1 MKITKKASKGLKKEF
16 NIVVSSKEIEEKI
29 NDKLSEIAASA
40 RIPGFRPGKIP
51 TSILKARIGKEV
63 TGEVLQSSI
72 DEATKKAI
80 QDENL
85 KPVSKPSIEIDKYD
99 EGSDLK
105 AKLSLEIMPE
115 IKHIDLSK
123 IKLNKPIADVSD
135 KDVKEALDRLAKQ
148 NQQTVPLKKA
158 RKSKTGDTLVIDF
171 EGKMNNVPFEGGTG
185 KGHHLSLGSQSFIPG
200 FEEGLVGKEVGSETK
215 LNLSFPKDYGME
227 KLSGKKVTFDVKIHE
242 IREASEVVI
251 NDDFA
256 KGLGMPSL
264 NDLKKA
270 ISDQI
275 GNEHLLASR
284 SKMKKSLLDILDEK
298 HNFELPEGMLEQE
311 YNSVCTSLN
320 KDSSDKKGT
329 HDHDHTHDHNHDHPH
344 EDKHKPDEKMSKE
357 EKLDA
362 KNIAHRRVKLGLLMG
377 EIGRTNNLD
386 VTDEEINQAV
396 MKEAQKYPGQE
407 KQVMDYFKNNKEA
420 SQNLAGPLFEEKVFD
435 FICEMAD
442 LKEIKV
448 SVSELYNDQETE
460 KKPKKLK
467 KSETIKSKSK
477 K

>member
-123 IKLNKPIADVSD
+123 IKLNKPIAEVSD

-148 NQQTVPLKKA
+148 TQQTVPLKKA

-284 SKMKKSLLDILDEK
+284 SKVKKSLLDILDEK

-329 HDHDHTHDHNHDHPH
+329 HDHDHTHDHPH

>member
-1 MKITKKASKGLKKEF
+1 MKITKKASKGLKREF
-16 NIVVSSKEIEEKI
+16 NIVVPSKEIEEKI

-63 TGEVLQSSI
+63 MGEVIQSSI

-85 KPVSKPSIEIDKYD
+85 KPVTKPSIEIDKYD
-99 EGSDLK
+99 EGSDLN

-123 IKLNKPIADVSD
+123 IKLNKPIVEVSD
-135 KDVKEALDRLAKQ
+135 KEVKEALDRLGKQ
-148 NQQTVPLKKA
+148 NQQTVPLKQT
-158 RKSKTGDTLVIDF
+158 RKSKIGDTLVIDF
-171 EGKMNNVPFEGGTG
+171 EGKMNNVPFEGGAG

-227 KLSGKKVTFDVKIHE
+227 KLSGKKVTFDIKIHE

-264 NDLKKA
+264 KDLKKA

-275 GNEHLLASR
+275 SNEHLLASR

-320 KDSSDKKGT
+320 KDSSDKKEI
-329 HDHDHTHDHNHDHPH
+329 HDHNHDHTH
-344 EDKHKPDEKMSKE
+344 KDQHKPDEKMSKE

-362 KNIAHRRVKLGLLMG
+362 RNIAHRRVKLGLVMG

-386 VTDEEINQAV
+386 ITDEEINQAV
-396 MKEAQKYPGQE
+396 MKEAQKYPGQ
-407 KQVMDYFKNNKEA
+407 KQQVLDYFKNNKEA

-442 LKEIKV
+442 LKEKKV
-448 SVSELYNDQETE
+448 SVAELYNDQETD
-460 KKPKKLK
+460 KKPKKHK

>member
-329 HDHDHTHDHNHDHPH
+329 HDHDHTHDHPH

-448 SVSELYNDQETE
+448 SVSELYDDQETE

>member
-329 HDHDHTHDHNHDHPH
+329 HDHDHTHDHPH
-344 EDKHKPDEKMSKE
+344 EAKHKPDEKMSKE

-448 SVSELYNDQETE
+448 SVSELYDDQETE

>member
-329 HDHDHTHDHNHDHPH
+329 HDHDHTHDHPH

-396 MKEAQKYPGQE
+396 MKEAQKHPGQE

>member
-329 HDHDHTHDHNHDHPH
+329 HDHDHTHDHPH

>member
-227 KLSGKKVTFDVKIHE
+227 KLSGKKVTFDIKIHE

-264 NDLKKA
+264 KDLKKA

-275 GNEHLLASR
+275 SNEHLLASR

-329 HDHDHTHDHNHDHPH
+329 HDHDHTHDHPH

>member
-1 MKITKKASKGLKKEF
+1 MKITKKASKGLKREF

-51 TSILKARIGKEV
+51 TSILKARVGKEV
-63 TGEVLQSSI
+63 MGQVIQSSI

-85 KPVSKPSIEIDKYD
+85 KPVTKPSIEIDKYD
-99 EGSDLK
+99 EGADLK

-123 IKLNKPIADVSD
+123 IKLNKPIAEVSD
-135 KDVKEALDRLAKQ
+135 KEVKEALDRLAKQ
-148 NQQTVPLKKA
+148 NQQTVPIKKK

-171 EGKMNNVPFEGGTG
+171 EGKMNNTPFEGGAG

-215 LNLSFPKDYGME
+215 LNLSFPQDYGME

-242 IREASEVVI
+242 IREASAVLI

-256 KGLGMPSL
+256 KGLGMSSL
-264 NDLKKA
+264 KDLKKA

-275 GNEHLLASR
+275 SNEHSLASR

-320 KDSSDKKGT
+320 KDSNDTKGR
-329 HDHDHTHDHNHDHPH
+329 HDHNHEHTD

-357 EKLDA
+357 EKIDA
-362 KNIAHRRVKLGLLMG
+362 RNIAHRRVKLGLLMG

-386 VTDEEINQAV
+386 ITDEEINQAV

-407 KQVMDYFKNNKEA
+407 KQVLDYFKNNKEA

-442 LKEIKV
+442 LKEKKV
-448 SVSELYNDQETE
+448 SVAELYNDQEIE
-460 KKPKKLK
+460 KKPKKQN
-467 KSETIKSKSK
+467 KSKTIDSKSK